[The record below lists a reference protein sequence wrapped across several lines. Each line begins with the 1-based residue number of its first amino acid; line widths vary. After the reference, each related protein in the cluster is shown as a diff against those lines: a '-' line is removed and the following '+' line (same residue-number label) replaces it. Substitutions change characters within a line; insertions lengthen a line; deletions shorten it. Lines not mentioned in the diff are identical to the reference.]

1 MQLPSDIENTIDV
14 LNSRYRQR
22 TNWIYILLV
31 SAVIITVIL
40 LPIIKV
46 DVTSQSRGII
56 RSKNDN
62 LKIVPI
68 VSGRVRSVNITN
80 NMPVTIGDTLLII
93 ESDNI
98 KVQLEAQK
106 NLKSDLS
113 DRIADLKSL
122 TSGANNPILR
132 TPLYIQELTDYKER
146 TKGERAKAEQAER
159 DYQRLKESY
168 NSGLASKADYEQAE
182 DRWRNAKNSL
192 ETASQQQLATWQNT
206 KKQLE
211 QQLITCNGEINRIE
225 SELSNYIVTAPASGT
240 LITQTQIQPNSYI
253 YTGQELASIS
263 PDESLI
269 AECYVSPA
277 DIGFLA
283 KDQEV
288 KLSYDAF
295 DYNQW
300 GLGLAAVEDIDK
312 NISIES
318 TSSYFVVRCRLIGN
332 TLSLKNGYTV
342 EIKKGMTLTAR
353 FLITRRT
360 LWQLLFDKVDDWFNP
375 KQIPLQK

>member
-46 DVTSQSRGII
+46 DVSSQSRGII

-62 LKIVPI
+62 LNIVPI
-68 VSGRVRSVNITN
+68 VSGRVKFVNIVN
-80 NMPVTIGDTLLII
+80 NHPVNAGDTLLII
-93 ESDNI
+93 ESDNMR
-98 KVQLEAQK
+98 VQLLAQT

-113 DRIADLKSL
+113 DRIADLKAL
-122 TSGANNPILR
+122 TSGAKNPILR
-132 TPLYIQELTDYKER
+132 TALYIQEQADYQER
-146 TKGERAKAEQAER
+146 TEGVRIKAQQAER
-159 DYQRLKESY
+159 DYQRLKESF
-168 NSGLASKADYEQAE
+168 NSGLASKTDYEQAE
-182 DRWRNAKNSL
+182 DRWRNAKNTL
-192 ETASQQQLATWQNT
+192 ETASQQQLASWQNT

-211 QQLITCNGEINRIE
+211 QQLITCNGEIERLE
-225 SELSNYIVTAPASGT
+225 SELRNYIVTAPASGT
-240 LITQTQIQPNSYI
+240 IITQTQIQPNSYI
-253 YTGQELASIS
+253 AAGQNVASIS

-277 DIGFLA
+277 DIGFIA
-283 KDQEV
+283 KNQEV

-300 GLGLAAVEDIDK
+300 GLGLAAVEDVDK
-312 NISIES
+312 NISIEN
-318 TSSYFVVRCRLIGN
+318 TSSYFVVRCRLKGN

-360 LWQLLFDKVDDWFNP
+360 LWQLLFDKADKWFNP
-375 KQIPLQK
+375 KQIPQQR